1 MNFLETNID
10 ALSELSPGLRET
22 LETVAPEELEVVPT
36 HSGHVT
42 IRRRGVYLH
51 SRFDPVKEAEK
62 LVDTTASSSGVGTIV
77 FYGFGLGYHIE
88 RFFALHPGARAIVLE
103 PDAAFFRKVL
113 ELRDFTDLI
122 RREGLRLLVGTE
134 PEALSLALK
143 EFEDDEIRVFRLRS
157 VYAGAE
163 EYFMKA
169 DAVVS
174 RFVNRRDIN
183 LATLTR
189 FGRLWVRNLAA
200 NLPLIWRT
208 PGIGEIGGN
217 FAGLPSLVI
226 AAGPSLDAT
235 LPNLRR
241 LREKFLIVAVDT
253 SYNAC
258 LRAGVEPDF
267 VVVVDPQY
275 WNTRH
280 LDRAR
285 QTRAVLVSESSTHPR
300 IFRQLPG
307 RRFFCGSL
315 FPLGK
320 FLENP
325 TAPKGTLGAG
335 GSVSTSA
342 WDFARVMGTK
352 PIVMAGLDLGFPNKN
367 THFKGSFFEERSFSV
382 CRRTSPGETH
392 SVSYL
397 LDAGPRY
404 LPANV
409 GGLTLTDR
417 RMMVYQWWFEGQMT
431 MHPEARTLNLSSRG
445 IKVSGMET
453 VSIEELLAY
462 PDRRSEIDRRLS
474 LLPEELRNPAEAERI
489 QASVKELLDEL
500 EQLEGLCGKGRSV
513 LAMAKDVRGPGI
525 SGVLEL
531 LNGIDE
537 SIKDMKHRDV
547 AGFLLA
553 SVLADIGAETRDG
566 SAALGNTERVYETL
580 ADSAAYHRRLLGE
593 ALQKIQGLS
602 SEADESSGEKNRNP
616 AL

>member
-1 MNFLETNID
+1 MNFLEVNIG
-10 ALSELSPGLRET
+10 ALAELSPGLRET
-22 LETVAPEELEVVPT
+22 LEAVAPEELEVLPA

-42 IRRRGVYLH
+42 VRRRGVYLH

-62 LVDTTASSSGVGTIV
+62 LLEATGPVSAGTVV

-88 RFFALHPGARAIVLE
+88 RFFAINPDARAVVIE
-103 PDAAFFRKVL
+103 PDARFFRKIL
-113 ELRDFTDLI
+113 ELRDFTGLL

-143 EFEDDEIRVFRLRS
+143 EFEDDEIRIFRLRS
-157 VYAGAE
+157 VYAGSE
-163 EYFMKA
+163 EYFRKA
-169 DAVVS
+169 DSVVS
-174 RFVNRRDIN
+174 RFANRRDIN

-200 NLPLIWRT
+200 NLPLIWKT
-208 PGIGEIGGN
+208 PGIGEIGGA
-217 FAGLPSLVI
+217 FAGIPSLVI
-226 AAGPSLDAT
+226 AAGPSLDAA
-235 LPNLRR
+235 LPSLSR

-258 LRAGVEPDF
+258 IRAGVEPDF

-315 FPLGK
+315 FPLGR
-320 FLENP
+320 FLENSS
-325 TAPKGTLGAG
+325 TPKGTLGAG

-342 WDFARVMGTK
+342 WDFARVMGTS
-352 PIVMAGLDLGFPNKN
+352 PIVMAGLDLGFPDKN
-367 THFKGSFFEERSFSV
+367 THFKGSFFEERSFSI

-397 LDAGPRY
+397 FDAGPRY
-404 LPANV
+404 LPAND

-417 RMMVYQWWFEGQMT
+417 RMMVYQWWFEGQMI
-431 MHPEARTLNLSSRG
+431 MHPEAKTLNLSSRG
-445 IKVSGMET
+445 IRIAGIESVT
-453 VSIEELLAY
+453 IEELLAH
-462 PDRRSEIDRRLS
+462 PDRRPEIDRRLS
-474 LLPEELRNPAEAERI
+474 LVREERGNPAEAERVK
-489 QASVKELLDEL
+489 ASVEELLEEL
-500 EQLEGLCGKGRSV
+500 ELLERLCERGKSV
-513 LAMAKDVRGPGI
+513 LAMARDARGPGI
-525 SGVLEL
+525 TGVLDL

-537 SIKDMKHRDV
+537 SIKGMKHRDV

-553 SVLADIGAETRDG
+553 SVIAHIGDETRDG
-566 SAALGNTERVYETL
+566 SAALGNTERVYNAL

-602 SEADESSGEKNRNP
+602 AEADECTGEKNRNP